1 MTSCAFFRS
10 EGVVNSQDVSHSD
23 ASGTESGRL
32 LGNDE
37 SQGAEVRAFT
47 DSEDTAQTVLDNVDL
62 QEVNADHA
70 EVHSPSIPSDGMVVM
85 QESLTQ
91 GDNMRQD
98 ETEDSTGFWQS
109 SLDGRLDRW
118 PSEIEEDAER
128 NWEDNAEDLH
138 SETVDDDDREHDHLQ
153 EEHDGWHDDESHGT
167 VENWQ
172 DDYQDSALD
181 TGPIPRTENR
191 FIPPDDDNV
200 YSMELRELLSRYLTF
215 SVEISFKILSFL
227 IFHLM
232 SFSSY
237 FRVLNC
243 QAKRV

>member
-32 LGNDE
+32 LANDE

-47 DSEDTAQTVLDNVDL
+47 DSEDTAQTVLENVDL

-70 EVHSPSIPSDGMVVM
+70 QVHSPNIPSDGMVVM